1 MTPPVSTDTPHGAPV
16 AVPQEPLRGHAPYET
31 GTAIEEG
38 RFLNYVG
45 HQIPW
50 LVRGLWLLFWIGS
63 AWYVIRWLLPA
74 LQGELLSAP

>member
-1 MTPPVSTDTPHGAPV
+1 MNPSPTTETPNVPPIAAPV
-16 AVPQEPLRGHAPYET
+16 ELRGTAPYET
-31 GTAIEEG
+31 GTAMEEG

-50 LVRGLWLLFWIGS
+50 YVRALWLIFWIGS

-74 LQGELLSAP
+74 LQGELLSSP